1 MEWENPAELKVQ
13 TLISRSIISD
23 GNLDSGMYG
32 YEILAEQCRE
42 ATHPIVDCIL
52 FYFSTESSYFCYRFY
67 HYAVG
72 A

>member
-32 YEILAEQCRE
+32 YEVLAEQCRK

-52 FYFSTESSYFCYRFY
+52 FLFFNGIIIFLHRFY
-67 HYAVG
+67 YYAVG
-72 A
+72 V